1 MRAGFTLIEAM
12 VALVLFQI
20 AALALAAT
28 TAVAARDLAVAH
40 RHARA
45 HAIAVGRVALL
56 KAGAC
61 AGVTSGFEQHAGGF
75 AETWIV
81 VANGQARTLSD
92 SVAFD
97 LAGGK
102 RGAVVA
108 RGAELCPP

>member
-28 TAVAARDLAVAH
+28 SAVAARDLAVAH

-45 HAIAVGRVALL
+45 HAMAVERVALL

-61 AGVTSGFEQHAGGF
+61 AGAMSGSSLHPGGFEERWTVIA
-75 AETWIV
+75 A
-81 VANGQARTLSD
+81 GQARTVTD
-92 SVAFD
+92 SVSFD
-97 LAGGK
+97 LPGRR
-102 RGAVVA
+102 RGAAVA
-108 RGAELCPP
+108 RGAEICPP

>member
-1 MRAGFTLIEAM
+1 MRAGFTLIEAL

-45 HAIAVGRVALL
+45 NAIALERVARF

-61 AGVTSGFEQHAGGF
+61 AGFASGSEVHPGGFE
-75 AETWIV
+75 ERWTV
-81 VANGQARTLSD
+81 VAAAQARTLTD

-97 LAGGK
+97 LTGGK

-108 RGAELCPP
+108 RGADLCPR

>member
-1 MRAGFTLIEAM
+1 MRVGFTLIEAM

-45 HAIAVGRVALL
+45 HSIAVGRIARL

-61 AGVTSGFEQHAGGF
+61 EGMTGGSEQHPGGF
-75 AETWIV
+75 VETWIV
-81 VANGQARTLSD
+81 VVSAQARTLSD

-108 RGAELCPP
+108 RGAELCAP

>member
-40 RHARA
+40 RHSRA
-45 HAIAVGRVALL
+45 YAIAVGRVAHL

-61 AGVTSGFEQHAGGF
+61 AGGASGSQQHPGGFEERWSVIAI
-75 AETWIV
+75 A
-81 VANGQARTLSD
+81 QARILSD
-92 SVAFD
+92 SVVFD
-97 LAGGK
+97 LTGGR

-108 RGAELCPP
+108 RGADLCP